1 MLKDFLTLTTVT
13 VSRKSIAVI
22 NGDAVESVVTTL
34 IPRSVLWSPSQSKS
48 YISDKLASVSSHV
61 LVTLPSY
68 YAFNNNDDYI
78 TYNGQRY
85 KIKGFDDVMNM
96 GEIMVVGLEKII

>member
-13 VSRKSIAVI
+13 VSRKSIVVV
-22 NGDAVESVVTTL
+22 NGDAIESVVTTL

-61 LVTLPSY
+61 LVTLLEY
-68 YAFNNNDDYI
+68 YVFNNMDDYI
-78 TYNGQRY
+78 TYKGQMY
-85 KIKGFDDVMNM
+85 KIKGFDDIMNL
-96 GEIMVVGLEKII
+96 GEIMVVGLEKIV